1 MLTSC
6 SPSTSFVNGHRT
18 MSGFPS
24 HIALLICRRISLRVN
39 PYWTPFVFN
48 QDKEGQSDSLTHSC
62 WLEGPTKKITFSRTR
77 PTICFDILNE
87 LKLTLVGYWKVFLRR
102 TTFFIDSLKHIN
114 NTILLF
120 FILSSAT
127 SVVTVNLNF
136 SDLSYLVKLRKCSN
150 SMSSNFQVNFYITMW

>member
-1 MLTSC
+1 
-6 SPSTSFVNGHRT
+6 

-24 HIALLICRRISLRVN
+24 HIALLICRWISLRVN

-48 QDKEGQSDSLTHSC
+48 QDKEEQSDNLTHSC
-62 WLEGPTKKITFSRTR
+62 WLEGPMKKITLSRTR
-77 PTICFDILNE
+77 PTICFNILNE
-87 LKLTLVGYWKVFLRR
+87 LKLTLVEYWKVFLRR
-102 TTFFIDSLKHIN
+102 TTFYIDSLKHIN

-136 SDLSYLVKLRKCSN
+136 SDLSYLFKLRKCSN
-150 SMSSNFQVNFYITMW
+150 SMSSNFQVYFYVTM